1 MDHSKALRELNIM
14 QQTYATLFS
23 VTNKLQMHGDQYL
36 GQLTSRQYMILIAI
50 AHLPEDETTLTNIAT
65 KLGTSKQ
72 SANKLI
78 INLENKGYITTI
90 PSKRDKRSINVKI
103 TETGKL
109 VMLECGEKAV
119 TLMADI
125 FNDFS
130 TKEVE
135 TLWSLLNKLYS
146 FDGDELNGFEEDVNY
161 KFDEMEGYE
170 EAQMRALDRYILR
183 RYRSAHDEI
192 MEGKTTME

>member
-90 PSKRDKRSINVKI
+90 PSKRDKRAINVKI